1 MNNRIKEIAL
11 ETLKKVPVPAEREN
25 FDKWIDSYLLEYSRT
40 LIFECSD
47 VIRESARKYGDETQV
62 ILKST
67 AVDVLDHFGL

>member
-11 ETLKKVPVPAEREN
+11 KTLEKVPVDKDN
-25 FDKWIDSYLLEYSRT
+25 FEKWIDSYLLEYSRT

-47 VIRESARKYGDETQV
+47 VVRESAKSYGAETQV

-67 AVDVLDHFGL
+67 AVDLLDHFGL

>member
-1 MNNRIKEIAL
+1 MNNRIKEIAMD
-11 ETLKKVPVPAEREN
+11 TLKKVPLPSDQSN
-25 FDKWIDSYLLEYSRT
+25 FDKWIDAYLLEYSRT

-47 VIRESARKYGDETQV
+47 VVRESAKNYGDEMKV

>member
-11 ETLKKVPVPAEREN
+11 ETLKKVPVDQEN
-25 FDKWIDSYLLEYSRT
+25 FEKWIDSYLLEYSRT